1 MLAANVLP
9 QLSLP
14 GHAAEDDARLKIA
27 LTDTAL
33 QQGGPDVRTLLN
45 SALPVLWDRL
55 VPRVQRG
62 MADAIAAD
70 SRMVARIV
78 PGSEQTLIEFNGERV
93 FAALKK
99 AHIAAIV
106 SEPRFHVLLDVRNDI
121 GQQMQQTRILLEE
134 TLAQLA
140 SPYGMAFS
148 DNGAGLVLQWRWLDI
163 SHVEL
168 SVRGQSRL
176 GEFSEVREIT
186 AADPLPVLQQWLQDV
201 LLKARDAYASG
212 ISLDADGGPLPA
224 ADSSSIELIV
234 ARDSRLLE
242 QVALEE
248 SLSHDVRVRN
258 VLPLTLSRGERRYRV
273 QIEGADT
280 RWLGEWFSR
289 RGYALIKQADGI
301 WLAR

>member
-1 MLAANVLP
+1 MLAANVSP
-9 QLSLP
+9 FFSVSC
-14 GHAAEDDARLKIA
+14 GAAEADARFKVSLS
-27 LTDTAL
+27 DTAL

-45 SALPVLWDRL
+45 NALPVLWDRL
-55 VPRVQRG
+55 VPTVQRS

-78 PGSEQTLIEFNGERV
+78 PGNEQTLVEFNGDRV
-93 FAALKK
+93 FAALRK

-106 SEPRFHVLLDVRNDI
+106 SEPRFHVLLSVRNDI
-121 GQQMQQTRILLEE
+121 DQEMQQTRMLLEE
-134 TLAQLA
+134 QLA
-140 SPYGMAFS
+140 ELRLPYGIVFS
-148 DNGAGLVLQWRWLDI
+148 DSGAGLVLQWRWLDI

-186 AADPLPVLQQWLQDV
+186 GADPLPALQQWLQQV
-201 LLKARDAYASG
+201 LLKARDAYASDVDLQDNG
-212 ISLDADGGPLPA
+212 MLAQTIDGF
-224 ADSSSIELIV
+224 SIELIV

-248 SLSHDVRVRN
+248 SLSHDVRVRS
-258 VLPLTLSRGERRYRV
+258 VLPIGLSRSERRYRV
-273 QIEGADT
+273 QIEAGDT

-289 RGYALIKQADGI
+289 RGYALSRQADGT

>member
-1 MLAANVLP
+1 V
-9 QLSLP
+9 
-14 GHAAEDDARLKIA
+14 RLKVS
-27 LTDTAL
+27 LSDTAL

-55 VPRVQRG
+55 VPKVQRS

-106 SEPRFHVLLDVRNDI
+106 SEPRFHVLLSVRNDI
-121 GQQMQQTRILLEE
+121 DQQMQQTRMLLQEQ
-134 TLAQLA
+134 LAQLA
-140 SPYGMAFS
+140 SPYGMTFS

-186 AADPLPVLQQWLQDV
+186 AADPLPVLQQWMQQV
-201 LLKARDAYASG
+201 VLKARDAYASDVFLG
-212 ISLDADGGPLPA
+212 DDGAPLQTT
-224 ADSSSIELIV
+224 DGFSIELIV

-248 SLSHDVRVRN
+248 SLSHDVRVHS
-258 VLPLTLSRGERRYRV
+258 VLPLGLGRSERRYVV
-273 QIEGADT
+273 QIDGGDT

-289 RGYALIKQADGI
+289 RGYALSRQADGT